1 MIGKIIGIKRLNID
15 TDGHGVTTL
24 VGLYACP
31 LNCEYCINNPV
42 EYYYKLTVEQ
52 LYEQVV
58 IDDIYFEHS
67 GGGICFGGH
76 EPLLQQDF
84 IIEFIQYVRSKGH
97 NWHFTLE
104 TSLNVSSIKEE
115 LLQNISH
122 IIADIKTMNNDKYI
136 AYTEISNI
144 NVKKNLIQLKTWPGE
159 MIIVIPTIPNYI
171 TKNDVAE
178 SKQEVLNIGYREEQ
192 IDSSFLY
199 ITKLETS

>member
-1 MIGKIIGIKRLNID
+1 MN
-15 TDGHGVTTL
+15 
-24 VGLYACP
+24 
-31 LNCEYCINNPV
+31 
-42 EYYYKLTVEQ
+42 
-52 LYEQVV
+52 
-58 IDDIYFEHS
+58 
-67 GGGICFGGH
+67 
-76 EPLLQQDF
+76 
-84 IIEFIQYVRSKGH
+84 SKGH

-136 AYTEISNI
+136 SYTETSNI
-144 NVKKNLIQLKTWPGE
+144 NVKKNLIQLTTWPGE

-171 TKNDVAE
+171 TENDVAE
-178 SKQEVLNIGYREEQ
+178 SKQEVLNIGYSEEQ